1 MMVPSSGQRLRRRLR
16 MRFSGPAE
24 KLDLQLAAGRDE
36 AAFLDGGDL
45 CWRGVAF
52 GAPRKVQLA
61 GRADGCRVLALA
73 KGRRFGRQLCGNLVL
88 LIKFSTRPLCA
99 GRNSV
104 QMTGAAILN
113 SRIFAASSET
123 SPATLTWFSR
133 ACGVAKQRL
142 MPMAGCRAAHRS
154 WIQQSCIARQTR
166 VSASIHR
173 PRRPIPGTESISMRG
188 QSPRSSR
195 QPSQRRSGSR
205 RVRRSCRRKLC
216 AETEAPLMPFS

>member
-45 CWRGVAF
+45 CWRRVAF

-61 GRADGCRVLALA
+61 GRADGCRVLVLA

-113 SRIFAASSET
+113 SRIFAASRET
-123 SPATLTWFSR
+123 SPADLDMVFASMRRCEAASHADGWLSCYAPVLDPAKLHRATNSR
-133 ACGVAKQRL
+133 QCQ
-142 MPMAGCRAAHRS
+142 HS
-154 WIQQSCIARQTR
+154 
-166 VSASIHR
+166 SASPTNPRHGIHFDAR
-173 PRRPIPGTESISMRG
+173 SITEVFKTAVAA
-188 QSPRSSR
+188 
-195 QPSQRRSGSR
+195 SQREPSSSSLVSSKTMR
-205 RVRRSCRRKLC
+205 RN
-216 AETEAPLMPFS
+216 